1 MINVKQKILC
11 FEYMIYSLLLW
22 YKELSSDTNPISSFT
37 RLKSLKLLFLVSAV
51 DATQD
56 NDGLLDIFDKFY
68 AMQHGPVESDIY
80 NAMVMSETS
89 MFDFKERIT
98 IIKNPDDNI
107 FAQIPA
113 ELRVRIDLS
122 IKVLR
127 DKNESIVLYNS
138 FDLVE
143 ITHKW
148 ESWQIALDIAQIL
161 VKRSEL
167 MSVSSI
173 RNDSKY
179 FR

>member
-1 MINVKQKILC
+1 M
-11 FEYMIYSLLLW
+11 
-22 YKELSSDTNPISSFT
+22 
-37 RLKSLKLLFLVSAV
+37 
-51 DATQD
+51 
-56 NDGLLDIFDKFY
+56 
-68 AMQHGPVESDIY
+68 
-80 NAMVMSETS
+80 
-89 MFDFKERIT
+89 KERIT

-161 VKRSEL
+161 GKRSEL